1 MVLSHRGNAGML
13 FQADTDFYFRNAG
26 GFINASLN
34 GGNDLPLPVAQL
46 SDPSPAKEREFF
58 RYVHQAGVGAIIVER
73 AWSEK
78 WMYVFGDLGLRG
90 TTVGGVTVY
99 DTSSGDAAG

>member
-1 MVLSHRGNAGML
+1 ML
-13 FQADTDFYFRNAG
+13 FQADTDFYFSIAG

-34 GGNDLPLPVAQL
+34 GGNAVPLPVAQL
-46 SDPSPAKEREFF
+46 SDPSPAKERAFF

-99 DTSSGDAAG
+99 DTSSGDAAS